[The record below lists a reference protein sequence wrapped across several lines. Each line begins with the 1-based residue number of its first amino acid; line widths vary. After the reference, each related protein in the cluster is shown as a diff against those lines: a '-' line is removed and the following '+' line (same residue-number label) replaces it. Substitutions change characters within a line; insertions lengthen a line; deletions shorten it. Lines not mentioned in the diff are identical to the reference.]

1 MLRAWEGPER
11 ILSVKKSLESL
22 NLLLLCFKKLK
33 DLLSTI
39 NALGH
44 SWAAELRNGFTLLQ
58 SVSAGGMLIAWK
70 SELFKLEA
78 FECGAFS
85 LSARLLDRKLGTS
98 WCISCIYGPASNIG
112 KEEYWIE
119 LNDLGNLTE
128 GNWCIGGDFNEVLYS
143 EDRKGRS
150 SSNSQRRNFHEWLS
164 DFGLIEVPTNN
175 I

>member
-1 MLRAWEGPER
+1 MLFFM
-11 ILSVKKSLESL
+11 KQK
-22 NLLLLCFKKLK
+22 N
-33 DLLSTI
+33 LLSTI

-44 SWAAELRNGFTLLQ
+44 SEGAELGKGFILLQ
-58 SVSAGGMLIAWK
+58 LVQRRDVLIAWK

-78 FECGAFS
+78 LECGAFS

-128 GNWCIGGDFNEVLYS
+128 GKWCIGGDFNEVLYS